1 MKKYELID
9 ETKTVNGKTLYRIQA
24 LINFGKVKAGELGG
38 FVESESNLSHEGESW
53 VSGDAQIYGNALVC
67 GEARVSGDAR
77 VSGNA
82 QIYGKAWIYDNARVY
97 GV

>member
-67 GEARVSGDAR
+67 GNAQIF
-77 VSGNA
+77 GNA
-82 QIYGKAWIYDNARVY
+82 QIYGDALVSGEARVY